1 MHSHSREFADASTRK
16 GHDAPSRKSRRP
28 SARWRAGFITY
39 DGWPAQEGGTDSAHH
54 DRRAT
59 RSSLFQPAVTVAEA
73 FSNQFQYTERPPH
86 HWTKRYPAW
95 WQPDRMN
102 GGSSSLSVLPST
114 ADAFA
119 GDTSVAAAESVPAPA
134 PAPAPPPPPPP
145 PPPPQPIPRPLPPA
159 AIPRGPPHWLS
170 MAPPHLSIGCARSP
184 EMASPSPH
192 GSAVGTAPHCRAS
205 EAALRRAAMSGSR
218 GDRNGDGVLSRI
230 EVIKACRDDE
240 SIRVLLG
247 LPRVI
252 RQEDGTRDAFERV
265 FQHLD
270 ADSSKSISFDEF
282 MRVFGGSEFPVA
294 SKETSSHRHSGKSD
308 HLEENE
314 EEEARKSARTLAG
327 HRVSLT
333 TAHAPP
339 PPPPPP
345 DHRVSVTV
353 DHAAPPAPQRT
364 PSVNRTSSITT
375 IESESVRV
383 EEAGEADDADHGPM
397 TIESES
403 ARIEEEE
410 EEEEEARKSAHRLR
424 GHRVSLTTAHAP
436 PPPPP
441 PPDHRVSVTVNHAA
455 PPAPRH
461 APSSIE
467 RGSSITTIESESIR
481 VEEHDH
487 EAATLGPRSTDRDAS
502 ITTIE
507 SESVRVEEDHREEA
521 ALGPRVIDCDA
532 SITTIESESVRVEE
546 DHREEAALSP
556 RVVDRCVHT
565 TIASSLFVLRRTHE
579 AAHGPISIESGS
591 SRIEEEGSTAVIK
604 SSGQHRH
611 RVSLTTNHMPPRP
624 PPPQITVCLSV

>member
-1 MHSHSREFADASTRK
+1 MHSHSHSREFADASTRK

-145 PPPPQPIPRPLPPA
+145 PPPQPIPRPLPPA

-205 EAALRRAAMSGSR
+205 EAALRRAAIAR
-218 GDRNGDGVLSRI
+218 AFARIDRNGDGVLSRI

-383 EEAGEADDADHGPM
+383 EE
-397 TIESES
+397 
-403 ARIEEEE
+403 
-410 EEEEEARKSAHRLR
+410 
-424 GHRVSLTTAHAP
+424 
-436 PPPPP
+436 
-441 PPDHRVSVTVNHAA
+441 
-455 PPAPRH
+455 
-461 APSSIE
+461 
-467 RGSSITTIESESIR
+467 
-481 VEEHDH
+481 
-487 EAATLGPRSTDRDAS
+487 
-502 ITTIE
+502 
-507 SESVRVEEDHREEA
+507 DHREEA
-521 ALGPRVIDCDA
+521 ALGPRVIDRDA

-556 RVVDRCVHT
+556 RVVDRDASIT
-565 TIASSLFVLRRTHE
+565 TIESESVRLEEDADE

-604 SSGQHRH
+604 SSGQASRH

-624 PPPQITVCLSV
+624 PPPPDHRVSVSVGHAAPPPPEQAYMAFHRWESHPDNSAALPPARPIDHSASITTIESESIREEQEQSP